1 MKSVREWRTGSQAAL
16 YLSLNRGKSRMKSQ
30 DLLFQWLD
38 RRLDPAV
45 AVWLR
50 AQCALLKDGAP
61 ERTLHLGFGL
71 ALRKSGHAPLA
82 ATASEQAE
90 ALAVHPGWDLRD
102 WTLDQAARTAMLL
115 SLPRSEKNTRAVLAL
130 FQTADLGE
138 HVALI
143 RGLFLLPQAADL
155 LHIGREAIRSNMG
168 DVFFAVTQ
176 RNPYAAEH
184 FDTIAWNQ
192 MIVKCLFLDLP
203 LRGVYGVDARA
214 NADLARMLTGLARER
229 WAAGRALSPEAW
241 RCVAPFANIAGDVS
255 ADSAADPDGTIAT
268 EAAAVLHDA
277 LGKEPADRR
286 GAALALWNTK
296 RDAAR
301 ALVRGIAPEL
311 AARLEAGTLT
321 WENHEHN

>member
-1 MKSVREWRTGSQAAL
+1 
-16 YLSLNRGKSRMKSQ
+16 MKSQ

-38 RRLDPAV
+38 RRLDPVV
-45 AVWLR
+45 AAWLR

-61 ERTLHLGFGL
+61 ERTLHLAFGL

-82 ATASEQAE
+82 ATATEQAE
-90 ALAVHPGWDLRD
+90 AFAVHPGWDLRD
-102 WTLDQAARTAMLL
+102 WTVDQAARTALLL
-115 SLPRSEKNTRAVLAL
+115 SLPPSKESSEKNARAVLAL

-184 FDTIAWNQ
+184 FDDIAWNQ

-203 LRGVYGVDARA
+203 LRGVYGVDKRA
-214 NADLARMLTGLARER
+214 NAELARMLTGLARER
-229 WAAGRALSPEAW
+229 WAAGRTISSEAW
-241 RCVAPFANIAGDVS
+241 RCVAPFA
-255 ADSAADPDGTIAT
+255 DPASGASDTIGA
-268 EAAAVLHDA
+268 EAAAVLQDA
-277 LGKEPADRR
+277 LHKDSADRR
-286 GAALALWNTK
+286 GAALALWNTGRAPDRARV
-296 RDAAR
+296 RDAA
-301 ALVRGIAPEL
+301 PEL
-311 AARLEAGTLT
+311 IASLEGGTLS
-321 WENHEHN
+321 WENHEQA

>member
-1 MKSVREWRTGSQAAL
+1 
-16 YLSLNRGKSRMKSQ
+16 MKSQ

-45 AVWLR
+45 AAWLR
-50 AQCALLKDGAP
+50 AQCTQLQDGAP
-61 ERTLHLGFGL
+61 ERALHLGFGL

-90 ALAVHPGWDLRD
+90 AFAVHPGWDLRD
-102 WTLDQAARTAMLL
+102 WTLDQAARTALLL
-115 SLPRSEKNTRAVLAL
+115 SVPPSEKNTRAVLAL

-155 LHIGREAIRSNMG
+155 LHIAREAIRSNMG

-176 RNPYAAEH
+176 RNPYAAER
-184 FDTIAWNQ
+184 FDVIAWNQ

-214 NADLARMLTGLARER
+214 NVELARMLTGLARER
-229 WAAGRALSPEAW
+229 WAAGRTISPEAW
-241 RCVAPFANIAGDVS
+241 RCVAPFA
-255 ADSAADPDGTIAT
+255 DPTSGTTGA
-268 EAAAVLHDA
+268 EAAAVLKDA
-277 LGKEPADRR
+277 LSKEPSDRR
-286 GAALALWNTK
+286 GAALALWNTG
-296 RDAAR
+296 R
-301 ALVRGIAPEL
+301 ASDRTLVRDVAPDL
-311 AARLEAGTLT
+311 VARLEAGTLT